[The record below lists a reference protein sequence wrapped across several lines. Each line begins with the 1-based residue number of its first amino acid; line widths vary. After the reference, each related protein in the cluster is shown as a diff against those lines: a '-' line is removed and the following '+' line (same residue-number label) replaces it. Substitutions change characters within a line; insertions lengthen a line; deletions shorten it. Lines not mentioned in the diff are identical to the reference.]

1 MAEIDLSEMETW
13 ESMTDSRVWW
23 QITDSFGRVAWRSVI
38 GKGTRVRIKRA
49 DRSVMQEMNPDGNC
63 FVNGS
68 LALVREGKV
77 VAPSTLLGTADED
90 LASADLPMESDLSG
104 ILKMRQPRI
113 ERELAALSET
123 SFTRLQALIN
133 DDTSASAVAAVKA
146 EKKRRNPGEAMSHF
160 EDIASGRAITVG

>member
-68 LALVREGKV
+68 LALVREGRIV
-77 VAPSTLLGTADED
+77 SPASLIGTADED
-90 LASADLPMESDLSG
+90 LAGADVPLDTTLRG

-113 ERELAALSET
+113 ERELAGLSET
-123 SFTRLQALIN
+123 SFTRLQSLV
-133 DDTSASAVAAVKA
+133 DEDTSASAVAAIKV
-146 EKKRRNPGEAMSHF
+146 EKKRRNPGETMSGF
-160 EDIASGRAITVG
+160 EDISSGRSITVG